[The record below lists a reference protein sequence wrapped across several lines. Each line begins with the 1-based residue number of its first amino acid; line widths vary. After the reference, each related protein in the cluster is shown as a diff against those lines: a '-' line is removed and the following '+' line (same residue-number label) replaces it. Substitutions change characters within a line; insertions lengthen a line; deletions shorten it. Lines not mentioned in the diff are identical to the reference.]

1 MWGQIVCCWGAR
13 HVDFSGETTT
23 QFGVNT
29 EIKAFLL
36 KYMKEILVIDP
47 SEIEFEWSGIMG
59 FTPDKNPVIRTE
71 LSGNIALA
79 VGLSGMEWL
88 LVQNLAGKQQSF
100 FLVHFSV
107 RV

>member
-1 MWGQIVCCWGAR
+1 MWGQIVYCWGAR

-23 QFGVNT
+23 QFGINT

-47 SEIEFEWSGIMG
+47 SEVEFEWSGIMG

-79 VGLSGMEWL
+79 VGLSGMGVTAASAEL
-88 LVQNLAGKQQSF
+88 GRKAAEF
-100 FLVHFSV
+100 FSSL
-107 RV
+107 